1 MSGTS
6 VQIRYGY
13 GTPQAGSL
21 RKAELAIDLTDESLW
36 TADENGNIV
45 RVGHNTS
52 DIEINI
58 EDILDELR
66 DRVLHNDE
74 RNVVDEGKFQI
85 VIMDNDGT
93 LPVNAR
99 LGYQSSAADPNSLEG
114 SIVYVDGKA
123 GTVSIGRD
131 GKLIADDYYDADGNS
146 VLDQIKD
153 NESSIGSLEGQVNQ
167 NTGDISDLETN
178 LGKLE
183 GQVNANTG
191 DISSNTGDISDLRN
205 EFENH
210 DHKLDDLS
218 DVSAASPSKDEL
230 LVFNGSE
237 WESASYD
244 FIQTPLNFRGATN
257 VTGAAPSAD
266 QGDLYV
272 NDTEGAA
279 SSSWTGIAGTVVKV
293 GNFIGY
299 ANSRWYLLG
308 QMADIGVT
316 SLGEGTAISIDD
328 SKPSEPVVSV
338 DKTETDKWYEP
349 KFNKNSGFNKNFGK
363 TSGTVAEG
371 NHTHDQ
377 YLTGYTETDPTVP
390 QHVKDITSNQI
401 SNWQTAYGWG
411 DHSQQ
416 GYLTDLPA
424 VINGGT
430 Y

>member
-52 DIEINI
+52 DIEINVD
-58 EDILDELR
+58 EILEELKE
-66 DRVLHNDE
+66 RVLHTDE
-74 RNVVDEGKFQI
+74 RNVIEEGAFQI
-85 VIMDNDGT
+85 VFQDDDPQYPVQARVGYLDN
-93 LPVNAR
+93 V
-99 LGYQSSAADPNSLEG
+99 ADPNSLEG
-114 SIVYVDGKA
+114 SVLHVAGKD
-123 GTVSIGRD
+123 GTVSIGRN
-131 GKLIADDYYDADGNS
+131 GKLLADDYFDADGNS
-146 VLDQIKD
+146 VLDKIKD
-153 NESSIGSLEGQVNQ
+153 NESAIGSLEGQVNT
-167 NTGDISDLETN
+167 NAGDISA
-178 LGKLE
+178 
-183 GQVNANTG
+183 NAG
-191 DISSNTGDISDLRN
+191 DIADLRN

-210 DHKLDDLS
+210 DHALDDLS
-218 DVSAASPSKDEL
+218 DVSATSPSRDEL
-230 LVFNGSE
+230 LVFNGAQ
-237 WESASYD
+237 WQSASYD
-244 FIQTPLNFRGATN
+244 FIQTALNFRGATN
-257 VTGAAPSAD
+257 VTGGAPSAE

-272 NDTEGAA
+272 NDTEGVA
-279 SSSWTGIAGTVVKV
+279 SGSWTGIAGTVVKV

-316 SLGEGTAISIDD
+316 SLVEGTAISIDD

-349 KFNKNSGFNKNFGK
+349 KFNKNSGFNKNFGT

-377 YLTGYTETDPTVP
+377 YLTDYTETDPVFKASPAGGITNN
-390 QHVKDITSNQI
+390 DIT
-401 SNWQTAYGWG
+401 NWNSVQKG
-411 DHSQQ
+411 S
-416 GYLTDLPA
+416 
-424 VINGGT
+424 GGT
-430 Y
+430 VSQIKIVVGATGSDPNTLYFVV